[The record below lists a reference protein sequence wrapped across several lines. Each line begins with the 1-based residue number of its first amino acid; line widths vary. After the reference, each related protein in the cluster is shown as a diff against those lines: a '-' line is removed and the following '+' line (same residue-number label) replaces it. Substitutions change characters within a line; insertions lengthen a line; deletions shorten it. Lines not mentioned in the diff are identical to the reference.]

1 MSKIGFPTILH
12 LQTRSLLSI
21 LPICSSKLT
30 LTRYSAVKPHI
41 MALISG
47 AGIAYFVGASE
58 FTLVLFNGIRVA
70 QP

>member
-1 MSKIGFPTILH
+1 MIDQIMNNRKKTVCFQNLFLMSKIGFPTILH

-41 MALISG
+41 MA
-47 AGIAYFVGASE
+47 
-58 FTLVLFNGIRVA
+58 
-70 QP
+70 